1 MAAPIDTAA
10 FKETLIVLTTTG
22 VVIPL
27 FRRFRI
33 SPIIGFMLV
42 GVLVGPH
49 ALGALAEPFPWLSS
63 VVITEPESIATTAE
77 LGIALLMF
85 MIGLELSFERLSM
98 MRQMVFGFGALQLS
112 LCALAVGVAAY
123 FVLDDR
129 LAAIAVGLAL
139 AMSSTAVI
147 IQCLSDAKRLAKP
160 VGRATFSVLL
170 FQDLA
175 AVPILFAISV
185 LGAQREGEILSSLG
199 LAAVQA
205 AAAVIAMVVL
215 GRIVLRPLFR
225 MVAGANSPESFMAA
239 SLLVILGASI
249 ATAAAGLSMAMGALI
264 AGILLAETEY
274 RRQIEVI
281 IEPFK
286 GILLGVF
293 LISVGM
299 SIDLPRIGA
308 APLAFVGAGLAL
320 VLVKAGI
327 VTALGRA
334 FGLPL
339 SVALQA
345 GLLLGPGS
353 EFTFVII
360 GLANTVGLVSAE
372 ITAFVLSVAAAT
384 MALIPF
390 IERGGRWYGQR
401 LAARNPPTAAAIAA
415 LPAAEAEDPAR
426 VIVCGFGRVGQT
438 VATMLEVHNT
448 PYLAID
454 SNAHEVSRQRKAGR
468 PIAFGDARRIEF
480 LRVCDIAHARAL
492 VVTLD
497 DPDAVGE
504 IVAIAR
510 NERPDLLVVA
520 RARDAHDAARLYQ
533 LGATDA
539 VPETTEAALVLCEQ
553 LLVDLGVPMGY
564 VIASVHDRRAEQRA
578 EIQAMAPE
586 ANVRRARIA
595 RVRRSASDPD

>member
-10 FKETLIVLTTTG
+10 FKETFIVLTATG

-27 FRRFRI
+27 FRRFKV
-33 SPIIGFMLV
+33 SPVIGFMLV

-63 VVITEPESIATTAE
+63 FVMTEPEAIATTAE

-98 MRQMVFGFGALQLS
+98 MRQMVFGFGALQLV
-112 LCALAVGVAAY
+112 LCAIVIGVAAN
-123 FVLDDR
+123 LILEDR
-129 LAAIAVGLAL
+129 LAAIAIGLAL

-185 LGAQREGEILSSLG
+185 LGSRGEGDVAGALG

-264 AGILLAETEY
+264 AGLLLAETEY

-281 IEPFK
+281 VEPFK

-299 SIDLPRIGA
+299 SIDLPQIAA
-308 APLAFVGAGLAL
+308 APLLFAGAGVAL
-320 VLVKAGI
+320 VLGKAAI
-327 VTALGRA
+327 VTGLGRL
-334 FGLPL
+334 FGLPFN
-339 SVALQA
+339 VALQA
-345 GLLLGPGS
+345 GLLLGAGS
-353 EFTFVII
+353 EFT
-360 GLANTVGLVSAE
+360 
-372 ITAFVLSVAAAT
+372 
-384 MALIPF
+384 
-390 IERGGRWYGQR
+390 
-401 LAARNPPTAAAIAA
+401 
-415 LPAAEAEDPAR
+415 
-426 VIVCGFGRVGQT
+426 
-438 VATMLEVHNT
+438 
-448 PYLAID
+448 
-454 SNAHEVSRQRKAGR
+454 
-468 PIAFGDARRIEF
+468 
-480 LRVCDIAHARAL
+480 
-492 VVTLD
+492 
-497 DPDAVGE
+497 
-504 IVAIAR
+504 
-510 NERPDLLVVA
+510 
-520 RARDAHDAARLYQ
+520 
-533 LGATDA
+533 
-539 VPETTEAALVLCEQ
+539 
-553 LLVDLGVPMGY
+553 
-564 VIASVHDRRAEQRA
+564 
-578 EIQAMAPE
+578 
-586 ANVRRARIA
+586 
-595 RVRRSASDPD
+595 